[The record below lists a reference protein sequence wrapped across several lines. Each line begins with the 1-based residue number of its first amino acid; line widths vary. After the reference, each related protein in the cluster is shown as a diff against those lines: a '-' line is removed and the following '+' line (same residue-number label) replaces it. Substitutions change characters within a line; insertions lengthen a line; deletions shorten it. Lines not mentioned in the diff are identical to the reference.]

1 LPEPAQPKGAPQY
14 QRIAEELRAEINE
27 GKYDDGKRIPS
38 EAEIVKQYGVSRGT
52 ARDALAVL
60 HAAGLTEA
68 RRGSGVYVRTF
79 PIIPRNAAQRLAK
92 SQWGAGKA
100 IWDADTQA
108 RSRREAVAE
117 VSEVVAPERIAATLG
132 LAPGGNVWKRARL
145 YYVEGRSV
153 QHATSYFPADL
164 VAGSAITRPDTG
176 AGGAYARLADL
187 GHAPA
192 RFREEVRARMPLT
205 DEAALLGTTM
215 TTPIILIARTAFDVD
230 GRPVEV
236 NEMILDA
243 NSYVL
248 EYDFTS

>member
-1 LPEPAQPKGAPQY
+1 MQADGAPQY
-14 QRIAEELRAEINE
+14 QRIAAELRAEIEE
-27 GKYDDGKRIPS
+27 GKYDDGKRLPS
-38 EAEIVKQYGVSRGT
+38 ESEIMKRHDVSRGT
-52 ARDALAVL
+52 ARDALGVL

-79 PIIPRNAAQRLAK
+79 PVITRNAAQRLAK
-92 SQWGAGKA
+92 STWGAGRA
-100 IWDADTQA
+100 IWDADTGPRA
-108 RSRREAVAE
+108 RREATE
-117 VSEVVAPERIAATLG
+117 VKEIEAPARIAATLG
-132 LAPGGNVWKRARL
+132 MPPGGHVWRRARL
-145 YYVEGRSV
+145 HFVEGRAV
-153 QHATSYFPADL
+153 QHSTSYFPASL
-164 VAGSAITRPDTG
+164 VAGTAITRVDTG
-176 AGGAYARLADL
+176 AGGVYARLADL

-215 TTPIILIARTAFDVD
+215 TTPIILIARTAFDAD